1 MTYIFSFYIVSTTIT
16 VLDFVISFRFSDFLS
31 SRNNLLKVLSLP
43 RQSKS
48 PIERLRATSKRH
60 PTQIFQG
67 NQTISNNIDRFTRLY
82 ETKIFWSE
90 MKSRIILIGFPPTA
104 TCSFAVSAWSLL
116 AHRSFTQVWPSLGCG
131 VSAWVGFVAEKEA
144 GRDCGQKRRQG
155 R

>member
-48 PIERLRATSKRH
+48 PIERLRATSERH

-82 ETKIFWSE
+82 ETKIF
-90 MKSRIILIGFPPTA
+90 
-104 TCSFAVSAWSLL
+104 
-116 AHRSFTQVWPSLGCG
+116 
-131 VSAWVGFVAEKEA
+131 
-144 GRDCGQKRRQG
+144 
-155 R
+155 